1 MSKMFKSNET
11 INQENKDSKVKKIF
25 KEVFFSFSW
34 LAIILLICDIITKV
48 CAEKFLTGK
57 GSVVVIP
64 HLLNFTLTYN
74 NGAAWG
80 MGGDATWSRV
90 ILALISWAVAIA
102 IIVYVIMKYKT
113 INNYL
118 RATIMVILAG
128 DVGNLIDRTFFCNR
142 GVIDFFDITP
152 LIKGFGIFNF
162 ADSCLVVGIIMLLI
176 YFLIEWINESKN
188 EKKNKEIADKNGDDS
203 KK

>member
-64 HLLNFTLTYN
+64 HLLNFTLT
-74 NGAAWG
+74 
-80 MGGDATWSRV
+80 
-90 ILALISWAVAIA
+90 LFLH
-102 IIVYVIMKYKT
+102 IITVLPQNIK
-113 INNYL
+113 L
-118 RATIMVILAG
+118 PSC
-128 DVGNLIDRTFFCNR
+128 NL
-142 GVIDFFDITP
+142 
-152 LIKGFGIFNF
+152 FNF
-162 ADSCLVVGIIMLLI
+162 LSNVL
-176 YFLIEWINESKN
+176 
-188 EKKNKEIADKNGDDS
+188 
-203 KK
+203 

>member
-11 INQENKDSKVKKIF
+11 IDQENKNSKMKKIL

-48 CAEKFLTGK
+48 CAEKFLKGK
-57 GSVVVIP
+57 GSIVVIP

-90 ILALISWAVAIA
+90 VLALVSWVVAIA
-102 IIVYVIMKYKT
+102 IIVYVVMKYKKL
-113 INNYL
+113 NNYL
-118 RATIMVILAG
+118 KATIMVILAG
-128 DVGNLIDRTFFCNR
+128 DVGNLIDRTFFYNR
-142 GVIDFFDITP
+142 GVIDFLDITP

-188 EKKNKEIADKNGDDS
+188 EKKNKEIADKNVDDS

>member
-11 INQENKDSKVKKIF
+11 IDQENKNSKMKKIL
-25 KEVFFSFSW
+25 KEIFFSFSW

-48 CAEKFLTGK
+48 CAEQFLTGK
-57 GSVVVIP
+57 GSIVVIP

-74 NGAAWG
+74 TGAAWG

-90 ILALISWAVAIA
+90 ILALISWIVAIA
-102 IIVYVIMKYKT
+102 IIVYLVFKYKN
-113 INNYL
+113 INKYL

-128 DVGNLIDRTFFCNR
+128 DVGNLIDRTFFYNR
-142 GVIDFFDITP
+142 GVIDFLDITP

-176 YFLIEWINESKN
+176 YFLIEWINESKS
-188 EKKNKEIADKNGDDS
+188 EKKNKEIADKNVDDS